1 MVDHL
6 DDIDDHVAAWDERTD
21 AQGSK
26 GVSLAVAGLSV
37 GYMLALPALLVI
49 GIYTFITIY
58 AIVKAVDSGPDTADA
73 GVVLIGVVG
82 LVTFFVVL
90 LGVGLWAIGRTADP
104 KKRSRYSSLPV
115 REEGRAEG
123 PALPRRHVGQTAT
136 GRRGAGSAGSGG
148 VGVAIGVTGGANS
161 ASGTTT

>member
-1 MVDHL
+1 MSSSKDTTDYGPWPEPDEADARAEAERLGAQAAAVATDLDAGGGRVVDHL

-73 GVVLIGVVG
+73 GVVFIGVVG

-104 KKRSRYSSLPV
+104 KKRSRY
-115 REEGRAEG
+115 
-123 PALPRRHVGQTAT
+123 
-136 GRRGAGSAGSGG
+136 
-148 VGVAIGVTGGANS
+148 
-161 ASGTTT
+161 